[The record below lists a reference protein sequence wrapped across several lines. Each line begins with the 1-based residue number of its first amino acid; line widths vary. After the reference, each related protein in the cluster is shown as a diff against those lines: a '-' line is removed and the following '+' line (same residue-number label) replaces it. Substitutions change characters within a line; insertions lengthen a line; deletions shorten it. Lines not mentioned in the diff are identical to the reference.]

1 MSAFIYEVSL
11 PTGEILNGALK
22 DCGGMNQALEALMDL
37 EPDAAQVTVR
47 RIDDKTFGEL
57 QAFRSRNQGNQ

>member
-11 PTGEILNGALK
+11 PTGEVLNGALK
-22 DCGGMNQALEALMDL
+22 DCGGMNQALEVLMDL

-47 RIDDKTFGEL
+47 RIDDKTFSEL
-57 QAFRSRNQGNQ
+57 QAFRSRNRGNQ